1 MGFMTELSILNDRW
15 SEILQD
21 PKKFVNEVYEAS
33 VVGKRHNRFGYV
45 TGQTTV
51 LPAHHAD
58 DMRVLYAA
66 RNSFFD
72 AYPERGMDKRQLEL
86 HLACLKRMAEYIKM
100 AKKTTEQD
108 LEMFKG
114 GKE

>member
-1 MGFMTELSILNDRW
+1 MGFMTEVSILNDRW

-21 PKKFVNEVYEAS
+21 PKRFVNEIYEA
-33 VVGKRHNRFGYV
+33 GIPGARRDRFGYI

-72 AYPERGMDKRQLEL
+72 AYPTRGMDKRQLEF
-86 HLACLKRMAEYIKM
+86 HLACLKQMANYIKM
-100 AKKTTEQD
+100 AKEATKRE
-108 LEMFKG
+108 LEMFK
-114 GKE
+114 

>member
-1 MGFMTELSILNDRW
+1 MGFMTEVSILNDRW
-15 SEILQD
+15 SEIQND
-21 PKKFVNEVYEAS
+21 PKKFVDEIYEAS
-33 VVGKRHNRFGYV
+33 AVGRHHNRFGYV

-72 AYPERGMDKRQLEL
+72 AYPERGMDKRQLEF
-86 HLACLKRMAEYIKM
+86 HLACLKQMAEYIKM
-100 AKKTTEQD
+100 AKEATKKE
-108 LEMFKG
+108 LEMFK
-114 GKE
+114 